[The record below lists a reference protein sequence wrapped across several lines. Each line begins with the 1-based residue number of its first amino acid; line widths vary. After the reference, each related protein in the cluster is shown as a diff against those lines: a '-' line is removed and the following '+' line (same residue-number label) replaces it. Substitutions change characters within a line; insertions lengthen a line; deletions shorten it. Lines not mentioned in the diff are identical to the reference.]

1 MTAQKLPAGEGI
13 PPTGAAGWRAAAPEL
28 VIAATLVAV
37 TCVAVDLYAGLGTA
51 VVAAVVWAALALAT
65 LRWLVPPPMQPPA
78 EEVPWLQAGRTSF
91 TGYWRKRAM
100 LADASASMVSY
111 DTELRMT
118 LQHLLAARLA
128 ERHGISLYQDPEAAR
143 RLLLPRANDDVL
155 WYWLDPLRPAE
166 SDQRRRGIPPRT
178 LAAIINRL
186 ERL

>member
-1 MTAQKLPAGEGI
+1 MTAQKLPGSEGI
-13 PPTGAAGWRAAAPEL
+13 PPAGAEGWRAAAPEL

-37 TCVAVDLYAGLGTA
+37 TSVAVYLYAGRSAA
-51 VVAAVVWAALALAT
+51 VVAVVIWAVVALVA
-65 LRWLVPPPMQPPA
+65 LRWIVPPTARPLA
-78 EEVPWLQAGRTSF
+78 EQVPWLGAGHTSF

-128 ERHGISLYQDPEAAR
+128 ERHGVSLYTDPEAAR
-143 RLLLPRANDDVL
+143 RLLLPRASDGVL

-166 SDQRRRGIPPRT
+166 SDQKRRGIPPRT